1 MPRLNLRNKLL
12 LFAVII
18 AIIPLIIAGQSLIRI
33 ARDEMKSSANDQLVT
48 TARQVTDE
56 IDGQFENGWM
66 APIRLIRN
74 AVDDEGLGIQEKI
87 SRLTHGIADLPDIVA
102 LQITIEGGKLP
113 LVVSQDAYAGDLT
126 AAGVD
131 PLTVLRT
138 PPEIADAFLKTGEE
152 RAVRV
157 DHLPETDKWLATVM
171 LPLETP
177 VANARAIF
185 SAKINLDRL
194 EAAIADNPFQRTG
207 SITVVDAAG
216 HALFTRDRADVS
228 KNPIAAQ
235 ALAMLSAGTPV
246 ISVESYVR
254 PDGEAMLG
262 AFALPQAF
270 SWAVLVEKSEANAY
284 FAVGEMIRSL
294 GIWLAV
300 GLAAAAIGALVFAF
314 RISRPIL
321 KIGEAA
327 IEVGKGNFRARVAG
341 VTSRD
346 EIGDL
351 AERINTMIVH
361 INERFQLAKFVSG
374 GTMAAIQK
382 SDGEGVRLGG
392 ERREVAILFA
402 DIRGYTAFSESR
414 DPELVVEV
422 LNYYFQRQADL
433 VAAHHGDI
441 DKFVGDQIM
450 AIFHGEDMAA
460 NAVACSLA
468 IHDVMVELG
477 AEHPEWGLDIGI
489 GVDMGGVVMGAMGSK
504 QRMDYTVLG
513 DHVNLAARLCSYAA
527 PKQTIISGP
536 VAEKIRAM
544 PDFRLDALAPIRVK
558 GKSNALD
565 VFAVHRADRAAGASP
580 TVQPEIAAE

>member
-87 SRLTHGIADLPDIVA
+87 SLLTHGIADLPDIVA

-216 HALFTRDRADVS
+216 HALFTRGRADVS

-254 PDGEAMLG
+254 PDGEA
-262 AFALPQAF
+262 
-270 SWAVLVEKSEANAY
+270 
-284 FAVGEMIRSL
+284 
-294 GIWLAV
+294 
-300 GLAAAAIGALVFAF
+300 
-314 RISRPIL
+314 
-321 KIGEAA
+321 
-327 IEVGKGNFRARVAG
+327 
-341 VTSRD
+341 
-346 EIGDL
+346 
-351 AERINTMIVH
+351 
-361 INERFQLAKFVSG
+361 
-374 GTMAAIQK
+374 
-382 SDGEGVRLGG
+382 
-392 ERREVAILFA
+392 
-402 DIRGYTAFSESR
+402 
-414 DPELVVEV
+414 
-422 LNYYFQRQADL
+422 
-433 VAAHHGDI
+433 
-441 DKFVGDQIM
+441 
-450 AIFHGEDMAA
+450 
-460 NAVACSLA
+460 
-468 IHDVMVELG
+468 
-477 AEHPEWGLDIGI
+477 
-489 GVDMGGVVMGAMGSK
+489 
-504 QRMDYTVLG
+504 
-513 DHVNLAARLCSYAA
+513 
-527 PKQTIISGP
+527 
-536 VAEKIRAM
+536 
-544 PDFRLDALAPIRVK
+544 
-558 GKSNALD
+558 
-565 VFAVHRADRAAGASP
+565 
-580 TVQPEIAAE
+580 